1 MSASTVT
8 PKNRETIYKR
18 LIDAFLKG
26 GNDLLLEKFFALGKG
41 WDVDRKNFQFLYLNM
56 LCNFTCDVEY
66 YFNQKLK
73 EWATLDIE
81 TKISLQ
87 EVISENDNY
96 SIVVQK
102 TDNVTLV
109 EALLKDITTCVND
122 QVSKTL
128 FISEADLA
136 GYTGTLEEKI
146 AAYVSDQ
153 GYDKDGI
160 DSDLWIEY
168 EGNPV

>member
-18 LIDAFLKG
+18 LIEEFLKG
-26 GNDLLLEKFFALGKG
+26 GNSLLLEKFFALGKG
-41 WDVDRKNFQFLYLNM
+41 WDKDKMHFQYLYLNL

-66 YFNQKLK
+66 YFNEKLK

-102 TDNVTLV
+102 TDNVLLV
-109 EALLKDITTCVND
+109 QALIKDISCTIND
-122 QVSKTL
+122 QISKTL

-136 GYTGTLEEKI
+136 PYTGTLEEKI
-146 AAYVSDQ
+146 AAFVSDK
-153 GYDKDGI
+153 GYDKDGV

>member
-18 LIDAFLKG
+18 LIEAFLKG
-26 GNDLLLEKFFALGKG
+26 GNDQLLEKFFALGKG
-41 WDVDRKNFQFLYLNM
+41 WDKDIKHFQYLYLNL

-81 TKISLQ
+81 TKINLQ

-109 EALLKDITTCVND
+109 EALLKDVNCTIND
-122 QVSKTL
+122 QISTTL
-128 FISEADLA
+128 
-136 GYTGTLEEKI
+136 
-146 AAYVSDQ
+146 
-153 GYDKDGI
+153 
-160 DSDLWIEY
+160 
-168 EGNPV
+168 